1 MQGTQ
6 ATPIGTEVDYP
17 FAIGGSPPQLIVT
30 LQRHAATGDR
40 HDLGAGRSAVHTA
53 GFQPAGVPSTVDFTR
68 GLRIW
73 SGRGMTGIVVP
84 AQPDDYVTLVVDDTL
99 FTNTS
104 AELHYTLTP
113 ADVIRAVYGIG
124 TGVSGWYS
132 DGSGIVGQ
140 QAVLQD
146 ADITNVG
153 QAASS
158 ATAYLGKFAQTVRGS
173 LHLQTFSHGTTKY
186 QAGGWLTLTNADV
199 SLNGINFMIGSI
211 RKRYHSNGLEEWDI
225 SLVAWRRR

>member
-30 LQRHAATGDR
+30 YSGTLRQAIDTIWALADPQY
-40 HDLGAGRSAVHTA
+40 TA
-53 GFQPAGVPSTVDFTR
+53 GFQPAGVLSTVDFTR

-113 ADVIRAVYGIG
+113 ADVIRAVYVDRY
-124 TGVSGWYS
+124 GVSGWYS